1 MTRIDPDDRKT
12 WPAEVADLVRRAANV
27 VRGTVQ
33 HDSEIRAP
41 EAEERFLQALRGS
54 TIRAYHCTRLL
65 EHELAAIRAQ
75 GLRRLTAGLMR
86 ERIDRALECKAITP
100 AEAEQFHKG
109 HAFARGG
116 EKHREGK
123 VCLFSCRRIMD
134 KAYSVENL
142 LGIWGGE
149 AIYSHVGTEWETRLR
164 QLGRPAVIAVD
175 VDVTQKPNGE
185 KKHYIQPGVLAFFIG
200 LELGLED
207 PGLEI
212 HFRGDIP
219 AAQVAGIWT
228 PGDPEYD
235 RHRDLPRL

>member
-12 WPAEVADLVRRAANV
+12 WPAEVAGLVRRAASA
-27 VRGTVQ
+27 VRGTVEYASDLRV
-33 HDSEIRAP
+33 H
-41 EAEERFLQALRGS
+41 EAEESFLQALRGS

-86 ERIDRALECKAITP
+86 ERIDKALECKAITP
-100 AEAEQFHKG
+100 AEAEHFHKR
-109 HAFARGG
+109 HTFAVGR

-123 VCLFSCRRIMD
+123 VCLFSCRQTMD

-149 AIYSHVGTEWETRLR
+149 AIYSHVGREWEGRLR
-164 QLGRPAVIAVD
+164 TLGRPAVIAVD
-175 VDVTQKPNGE
+175 LDLTQPPQGE
-185 KKHYIQPGVLAFFIG
+185 KTHYITPGVLACFIG
-200 LELGLED
+200 LELGLKD

-219 AAQVAGIWT
+219 ATQVADIWT
-228 PGDPEYD
+228 PGHPEYD
-235 RHRDLPRL
+235 RHRDLPRR